1 MESISG
7 VRGVDCFP
15 HWQWVEEIICC
26 NFWSLAFPFFGC
38 ALSRPPRLQTWLWEN
53 SEWERQAEKSTH
65 QQDKSFGLFRK
76 CGKSVLAQGAC
87 PRQGGRDEGLSIAG
101 VAE

>member
-1 MESISG
+1 MG
-7 VRGVDCFP
+7 FALYPGTAKRPNFCPPAVY
-15 HWQWVEEIICC
+15 
-26 NFWSLAFPFFGC
+26 FWSLAFPFFGC